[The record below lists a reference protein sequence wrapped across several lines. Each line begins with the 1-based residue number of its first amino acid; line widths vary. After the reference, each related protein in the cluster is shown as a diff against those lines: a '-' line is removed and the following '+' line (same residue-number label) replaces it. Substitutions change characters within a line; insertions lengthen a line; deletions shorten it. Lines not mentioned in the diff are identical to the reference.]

1 MTLFLAS
8 VTGADEA
15 ETAFAHGAD
24 IIDLK
29 DAAKGGLAPL
39 PIDLVRAAV
48 ASVAGRRPVS
58 AVAGDAGMDPGTLV
72 SSVQETAGTGVD
84 YVKIGLHPG
93 PQRKACVRALAPVA
107 RETKLVAVL
116 FADQQPDFTLLPF
129 LGECGFAGA
138 MLDTARKG
146 SGRLLDHADIAVLHA
161 FVERCRGH
169 GLLCGLAGSLE
180 APDVPRLLLLAPDLL
195 GFRGALCGG
204 RDRGTRLDR
213 HAVNLIRELIPRD
226 HQSAAGDAIS
236 ALHPLAAARIHGEA
250 IGREGAT
257 DRIFVRD
264 FIMPVRIGAYAH
276 EHGKPQNVRFNV
288 EVTAARPARA
298 AADMRHVL
306 SYDVIMDAIRLV
318 VAREHIALVEAL
330 AERIAE
336 FLLAHPRVVS
346 VTVRVEKLDL
356 GPGSVGVEI
365 TRQRQSDIAKVY
377 QLYPTAADKARL
389 AGSE

>member
-15 ETAFAHGAD
+15 EIALVHGAD

-39 PIDLVRAAV
+39 PADVVRAAV
-48 ASVAGRRPVS
+48 TAVAGRRPVS
-58 AVAGDAGMDPGTLV
+58 AVAGGPGMDADAFA
-72 SSVQETAGTGVD
+72 SSVQEMAQTGVD
-84 YVKIGLHPG
+84 YVKIGLYPD
-93 PQRKACVRALAPVA
+93 PQPKACVQALAPVA
-107 RETKLVAVL
+107 RQTKLVAVL
-116 FADQQPDFTLLPF
+116 FADQQPDFTLLA
-129 LGECGFAGA
+129 LLAECGFAGA

-146 SGRLLDHADIAVLHA
+146 AGRLLDHADVAILDE
-161 FVERCRGH
+161 FVARCRAH
-169 GLLCGLAGSLE
+169 GLMCGLAGSLE

-195 GFRGALCGG
+195 GFRGALCAGHVRGG
-204 RDRGTRLDR
+204 RLDP
-213 HAVNLIRELIPRD
+213 HSVDLIRELIP
-226 HQSAAGDAIS
+226 HEKPQPAADLTPG
-236 ALHPLAAARIHGEA
+236 LHPLAFARD
-250 IGREGAT
+250 GAT

-264 FIMPVRIGAYAH
+264 FVIPVHIGAYAH
-276 EHGKPQNVRFNV
+276 ERGKPQNVRFNV

-356 GPGSVGVEI
+356 EPGSVGVEI
-365 TRQRQSDIAKVY
+365 TRQRQNEVADVY
-377 QLYPTAADKARL
+377 QLYPTAAVKARL
-389 AGSE
+389 AGSD

>member
-15 ETAFAHGAD
+15 EIALAHGAD

-39 PIDLVRAAV
+39 SVDAVRTAV
-48 ASVAGRRPVS
+48 AAVAGRRPVS
-58 AVAGDAGMDPGTLV
+58 AVAGEPGMDADALTG
-72 SSVQETAGTGVD
+72 SVQEIARTGVD
-84 YVKIGLHPG
+84 YIKVGLDPG
-93 PQRKACVRALAPVA
+93 PQHKARVQELAPVA
-107 RETKLVAVL
+107 RQTRLVAVL
-116 FADQQPDFTLLPF
+116 FADQQPDFTLLP
-129 LGECGFAGA
+129 LLAQCGFAGA

-146 SGRLLDHADIAVLHA
+146 AGRLLDHADVATLDDFA
-161 FVERCRGH
+161 ERCRAH
-169 GLLCGLAGSLE
+169 RLMCGLAGSLE

-195 GFRGALCGG
+195 GFRGALCAGHMRGG
-204 RDRGTRLDR
+204 RLDPQ
-213 HAVNLIRELIPRD
+213 AVDLVRELIPHDNPRLRAD
-226 HQSAAGDAIS
+226 PIP
-236 ALHPLAAARIHGEA
+236 ALHPLAFARD
-250 IGREGAT
+250 GAT

-264 FIMPVRIGAYAH
+264 FVIPVRIGAYAH
-276 EHGKPQNVRFNV
+276 ERGQPQNVRFNV

-336 FLLAHPRVVS
+336 FLLTNPRVVS
-346 VTVRVEKLDL
+346 VTVRVEKLEL

-365 TRQRQSDIAKVY
+365 TRQRQSEVADVY
-377 QLYPTAADKARL
+377 QLYPTAAGKARL
-389 AGSE
+389 AGSD

>member
-15 ETAFAHGAD
+15 EIALAHGAD

-39 PIDLVRAAV
+39 PADVVRTAV
-48 ASVAGRRPVS
+48 SAVAGRRPVS
-58 AVAGDAGMDPGTLV
+58 AVAGEPGMDADALT
-72 SSVQETAGTGVD
+72 SSVQKIARTGVD
-84 YVKIGLHPG
+84 YVKFGVYPG
-93 PQRKACVRALAPVA
+93 PQHKACVQALAPVT
-107 RETKLVAVL
+107 RQTKLVAVL

-129 LGECGFAGA
+129 LSECGFAGA

-146 SGRLLDHADIAVLHA
+146 AGRLLDHADVAILHE

-180 APDVPRLLLLAPDLL
+180 APDVPRLLLLAPDIL
-195 GFRGALCGG
+195 GFRGALCAGQ
-204 RDRGTRLDR
+204 DRGGHLDP
-213 HAVNLIRELIPRD
+213 HAVNLIRELIPRED
-226 HQSAAGDAIS
+226 QRSADDAVP
-236 ALHPLAAARIHGEA
+236 ALHPLAFARD
-250 IGREGAT
+250 GAT

-264 FIMPVRIGAYAH
+264 FVMPVSIGAYAH
-276 EHGKPQNVRFNV
+276 ERGKPQNVRFNV
-288 EVTAARPARA
+288 EVTAARPMRA

-306 SYDVIMDAIRLV
+306 SYDLIMDAIRLV
-318 VAREHIALVEAL
+318 VACEHITLVEAL

-336 FLLAHPRVVS
+336 FLLVHPRVVS
-346 VTVRVEKLDL
+346 VTVRVEKLKL

-365 TRQRQSDIAKVY
+365 TRQRQSEVADVY
-377 QLYPTAADKARL
+377 QLYPTAAVKARL
-389 AGSE
+389 AGSD

>member
-8 VTGADEA
+8 VIGADEA
-15 ETAFAHGAD
+15 EIALEHGAD

-39 PIDLVRAAV
+39 PADVVRTAV
-48 ASVAGRRPVS
+48 SAVAGRRPVS
-58 AVAGDAGMDPGTLV
+58 AVAGEPGMDADALT
-72 SSVQETAGTGVD
+72 SSVQKIARTGVD
-84 YVKIGLHPG
+84 YVKFGVYPG
-93 PQRKACVRALAPVA
+93 PQHKACVQALAPVT
-107 RETKLVAVL
+107 RQTKLVAVL

-129 LGECGFAGA
+129 LSECGFAGA

-146 SGRLLDHADIAVLHA
+146 AGRLLDHADVAILHE

-180 APDVPRLLLLAPDLL
+180 APDVPRLLLLAPDIL
-195 GFRGALCGG
+195 GFRGALCAGQDRGG
-204 RDRGTRLDR
+204 RLDP
-213 HAVNLIRELIPRD
+213 HAVNLIRELIPRED
-226 HQSAAGDAIS
+226 QRSADDAVP
-236 ALHPLAAARIHGEA
+236 ALHPLAFARD
-250 IGREGAT
+250 GAT

-264 FIMPVRIGAYAH
+264 FVMPVSIGAYAH
-276 EHGKPQNVRFNV
+276 ERGKPQNVRFNV
-288 EVTAARPARA
+288 EVTAARPMRA

-306 SYDVIMDAIRLV
+306 SYDLIMDAIRLV

-346 VTVRVEKLDL
+346 VTVRVEKLEL

-365 TRQRQSDIAKVY
+365 TRQRQSEVADVY
-377 QLYPTAADKARL
+377 QLYPTAAVKARL
-389 AGSE
+389 AGSD

>member
-8 VTGADEA
+8 VIGADEA
-15 ETAFAHGAD
+15 EIALEHGAD

-39 PIDLVRAAV
+39 PADVVRTAV
-48 ASVAGRRPVS
+48 SAVAGRLPVS
-58 AVAGDAGMDPGTLV
+58 AVAGEPGMDADALT
-72 SSVQETAGTGVD
+72 SSVQEIARTGVD
-84 YVKIGLHPG
+84 YVKFGVYPG
-93 PQRKACVRALAPVA
+93 PQHKACVQALAPVTSQ
-107 RETKLVAVL
+107 TKLVAVL
-116 FADQQPDFTLLPF
+116 FADQQPDFTLLSF
-129 LGECGFAGA
+129 LSERGFAGA

-146 SGRLLDHADIAVLHA
+146 AGRLLDHADVAILHE

-180 APDVPRLLLLAPDLL
+180 APDVPRLLLLAPDIL
-195 GFRGALCGG
+195 GFRGALCAGQDRGG
-204 RDRGTRLDR
+204 RLDP
-213 HAVNLIRELIPRD
+213 HAVNLIRELIPRED
-226 HQSAAGDAIS
+226 QRSADDAVP
-236 ALHPLAAARIHGEA
+236 ALHPLAFARD
-250 IGREGAT
+250 GAT

-264 FIMPVRIGAYAH
+264 FVMPVSIGAYAH
-276 EHGKPQNVRFNV
+276 ERGKPQNVRFNV
-288 EVTAARPARA
+288 EVTAARPMRA

-306 SYDVIMDAIRLV
+306 SYDLIMDAIRLV

-346 VTVRVEKLDL
+346 VTVRVEKLEL

-365 TRQRQSDIAKVY
+365 TRQRQSEVADVY
-377 QLYPTAADKARL
+377 QLYPTAAVKARL
-389 AGSE
+389 AGSD

>member
-8 VTGADEA
+8 VSGADEA
-15 ETAFAHGAD
+15 EIALAHGAD

-39 PIDLVRAAV
+39 PPDVVRAAV
-48 ASVAGRRPVS
+48 VAVAGRRPVS
-58 AVAGDAGMDPGTLV
+58 AVAGDAGMDPDAV
-72 SSVQETAGTGVD
+72 ASSVQETAGTRVN
-84 YVKIGLHPG
+84 YVKIGLYPG
-93 PQRKACVRALAPVA
+93 PRQKACVHALADMA
-107 RETKLVAVL
+107 RQIKLVAVL
-116 FADQQPDFTLLPF
+116 FADQQPDFTLLSF
-129 LGECGFAGA
+129 LAECGFAGA

-146 SGRLLDHADIAVLHA
+146 AGRLLDHADVAVLHE

-180 APDVPRLLLLAPDLL
+180 APDVPRLLLHAPDIL
-195 GFRGALCGG
+195 GFRGALCAGH
-204 RDRGTRLDR
+204 DRAGRLDPN
-213 HAVNLIRELIPRD
+213 AVNLIRELIPRED
-226 HQSAAGDAIS
+226 QQPADDAVP
-236 ALHPLAAARIHGEA
+236 ALHPLAFARD
-250 IGREGAT
+250 GAT

-264 FIMPVRIGAYAH
+264 FVMPVSIGAYAH
-276 EHGKPQNVRFNV
+276 ERGKPQNVRFNV
-288 EVTAARPARA
+288 EVTAARPMRP

-306 SYDVIMDAIRLV
+306 SYDLIMDAIRLV

-346 VTVRVEKLDL
+346 VTVRVEKLEL

-365 TRQRQSDIAKVY
+365 TRQRQSEIADVH
-377 QLYPTAADKARL
+377 QLYPTAAGKVRL
-389 AGSE
+389 AGSD

>member
-15 ETAFAHGAD
+15 EVALAHGAD

-39 PIDLVRAAV
+39 PADVVREAV
-48 ASVAGRRPVS
+48 TAVAGRRPVS
-58 AVAGDAGMDPGTLV
+58 AVASDAGMDPDTV
-72 SSVQETAGTGVD
+72 ARSVQDMARTGVD
-84 YVKIGLHPG
+84 YVKFGFYPG
-93 PQRKACVRALAPVA
+93 PQQKACAHALAPTA
-107 RETKLVAVL
+107 RQIKLVAVL
-116 FADQQPDFTLLPF
+116 FADQEADFTLLPF
-129 LGECGFAGA
+129 LAECGFAGA

-146 SGRLLDHADIAVLHA
+146 SGRLLDHADVAALDD
-161 FVERCRGH
+161 FVARCRGQ

-195 GFRGALCGG
+195 GFRGALCAGHERGG
-204 RDRGTRLDR
+204 RLDP
-213 HAVNLIRELIPRD
+213 HAVKLIRELIPRKD
-226 HQSAAGDAIS
+226 QPPVDDTVP
-236 ALHPLAAARIHGEA
+236 ALHPLAATRVHADAFAREA
-250 IGREGAT
+250 AT

-264 FIMPVRIGAYAH
+264 LVMPVRIGAYAH
-276 EHGKPQNVRFNV
+276 EREKPQNVRFNV
-288 EVTAARPARA
+288 EVTAVRPARA

-330 AERIAE
+330 AERVAE
-336 FLLAHPRVVS
+336 FLLAHPRVLS

-365 TRQRQSDIAKVY
+365 TRQRQSEVAEVY
-377 QLYPTAADKARL
+377 QLYPTAAGKSRL

>member
-15 ETAFAHGAD
+15 EIALAHGAD

-39 PIDLVRAAV
+39 PPDMVRAAV
-48 ASVAGRRPVS
+48 VAVAGRRPVS
-58 AVAGDAGMDPGTLV
+58 AVAGDAGMDPDAV
-72 SSVQETAGTGVD
+72 ASSVQETAGTRVN
-84 YVKIGLHPG
+84 YVKIGFCPG
-93 PQRKACVRALAPVA
+93 PQQKACVHALADMA
-107 RETKLVAVL
+107 RQIKLVAVL
-116 FADQQPDFTLLPF
+116 FADQQPDLTLLSF
-129 LGECGFAGA
+129 LAECGFAGA

-146 SGRLLDHADIAVLHA
+146 AGRLLDHADVAVLHE

-180 APDVPRLLLLAPDLL
+180 APDAPRLLLLAPDIL
-195 GFRGALCGG
+195 GFRGALCAGH
-204 RDRGTRLDR
+204 DRGGCLDP
-213 HAVNLIRELIPRD
+213 HAVNLIRELIPRQD
-226 HQSAAGDAIS
+226 QQPADDVVP
-236 ALHPLAAARIHGEA
+236 ALHPLAFARD
-250 IGREGAT
+250 GAT

-264 FIMPVRIGAYAH
+264 FVMPVSVGAYAH
-276 EHGKPQNVRFNV
+276 ERGKPQDVRFNV
-288 EVTAARPARA
+288 EVTAARPMRP

-306 SYDVIMDAIRLV
+306 SYDLIMDAIRLV
-318 VAREHIALVEAL
+318 VAREHMALVEAL

-346 VTVRVEKLDL
+346 VTVRVEKLEL

-365 TRQRQSDIAKVY
+365 TRQRQSEVADVY
-377 QLYPTAADKARL
+377 QLYPTAAGKARL
-389 AGSE
+389 AGSD

>member
-15 ETAFAHGAD
+15 EIALAHGAD

-39 PIDLVRAAV
+39 PADVVRATVAAV
-48 ASVAGRRPVS
+48 ASRRPVS
-58 AVAGDAGMDPGTLV
+58 AVAGDAGMDPDTLAI
-72 SSVQETAGTGVD
+72 SVQEMARIGVD
-84 YVKIGLHPG
+84 YVKTGVYPG
-93 PQRKACVRALAPVA
+93 PQQNACVHALTSVA
-107 RETKLVAVL
+107 RQAKLVAVL
-116 FADQQPDFTLLPF
+116 FADQQPDFTVLSLLA
-129 LGECGFAGA
+129 ECGFVGA

-146 SGRLLDHADIAVLHA
+146 AGRLLDHADVATLDE
-161 FVERCRGH
+161 FVEGCRAH
-169 GLLCGLAGSLE
+169 GLMCGLAGSLE

-195 GFRGALCGG
+195 GFRGALCAGHVRGG
-204 RDRGTRLDR
+204 RLDP
-213 HAVNLIRELIPRD
+213 HAVDLIRELIPHED
-226 HQSAAGDAIS
+226 PQPASQSSRAP
-236 ALHPLAAARIHGEA
+236 HPLAFARD
-250 IGREGAT
+250 GAT

-264 FIMPVRIGAYAH
+264 FVLPVRIGAYAH
-276 EHGKPQNVRFNV
+276 ERGKPQNVRFNV

-346 VTVRVEKLDL
+346 VTVRVEKLEL

-365 TRQRQSDIAKVY
+365 TRQRQSEVADVY
-377 QLYPTAADKARL
+377 QLYPTAAAKARL
-389 AGSE
+389 AGSD

>member
-15 ETAFAHGAD
+15 EIALAHGAD

-39 PIDLVRAAV
+39 PVDAVRTAV
-48 ASVAGRRPVS
+48 AAVAGRRPVS
-58 AVAGDAGMDPGTLV
+58 AVAGEPGMDADALT
-72 SSVQETAGTGVD
+72 SSVQEIARTGVD
-84 YVKIGLHPG
+84 YVKFGVYPG
-93 PQRKACVRALAPVA
+93 PRQKACVQALAPVG
-107 RETKLVAVL
+107 RQTKLVAVL

-129 LGECGFAGA
+129 LSECGFAGA

-146 SGRLLDHADIAVLHA
+146 AGRLLDHADVAILHE
-161 FVERCRGH
+161 FVALCRAH
-169 GLLCGLAGSLE
+169 GLMCGLAGSLE

-195 GFRGALCGG
+195 GFRGALCVGHVRGG
-204 RDRGTRLDR
+204 RLDP
-213 HAVNLIRELIPRD
+213 HAVDLVRELIP
-226 HQSAAGDAIS
+226 HEEQSAAADPS
-236 ALHPLAAARIHGEA
+236 LALHPLAFARD
-250 IGREGAT
+250 GAT

-264 FIMPVRIGAYAH
+264 FVMPVSIGAYAH
-276 EHGKPQNVRFNV
+276 ERGKPQNVRFNV

-318 VAREHIALVEAL
+318 VVREHIVLVEAL

-336 FLLAHPRVVS
+336 SLLAHPRVVS

-365 TRQRQSDIAKVY
+365 TRQRQSEVADVY
-377 QLYPTAADKARL
+377 QLYPTAAVKARL
-389 AGSE
+389 AGSD

>member
-8 VTGADEA
+8 VIGADEA
-15 ETAFAHGAD
+15 EIALEHGAD

-39 PIDLVRAAV
+39 PADAVRTAV
-48 ASVAGRRPVS
+48 AAVAGRRPVS
-58 AVAGDAGMDPGTLV
+58 AVAGEPGMDADALT
-72 SSVQETAGTGVD
+72 SSVQEIARTGVD
-84 YVKIGLHPG
+84 YVKFGVYPG
-93 PQRKACVRALAPVA
+93 QQHKACVQALAPVT
-107 RETKLVAVL
+107 RQTKLVAVL
-116 FADQQPDFTLLPF
+116 FADQQPDFTLLSF
-129 LGECGFAGA
+129 LSECGFAGA
-138 MLDTARKG
+138 MLDTDRKG
-146 SGRLLDHADIAVLHA
+146 AGRLLEHADVPILHE

-180 APDVPRLLLLAPDLL
+180 APDVPRLLLLAPDIL
-195 GFRGALCGG
+195 GFRGALCAGQDRGG
-204 RDRGTRLDR
+204 RLDP
-213 HAVNLIRELIPRD
+213 HAVNLIRELIPRED
-226 HQSAAGDAIS
+226 QRSADDAVP
-236 ALHPLAAARIHGEA
+236 ALHPLAFARD
-250 IGREGAT
+250 GAT

-264 FIMPVRIGAYAH
+264 FVMPVSIGAYAH
-276 EHGKPQNVRFNV
+276 ERGKPQNVRFNV

-318 VAREHIALVEAL
+318 VVREHIVLVEAL

-336 FLLAHPRVVS
+336 SLLAHPRVVS

-365 TRQRQSDIAKVY
+365 TRQRQSEVADVY
-377 QLYPTAADKARL
+377 QLYPTAAVKARL
-389 AGSE
+389 AGSD

>member
-15 ETAFAHGAD
+15 EIALAHGAD

-39 PIDLVRAAV
+39 PPDAVRAA
-48 ASVAGRRPVS
+48 AAAVAGRRPVS
-58 AVAGDAGMDPGTLV
+58 AVAGECGKDPDAVT
-72 SSVQETAGTGVD
+72 SSVREMARTGAD
-84 YVKIGLHPG
+84 YVKIGFYPSS
-93 PQRKACVRALAPVA
+93 QQKAAVHALADVT
-107 RETKLVAVL
+107 RQIKLVAVL
-116 FADQQPDFTLLPF
+116 FADQQPDFTLLP
-129 LGECGFAGA
+129 LLAECGFAGA

-146 SGRLLDHADIAVLHA
+146 AGRLLDHTDVAVLHE
-161 FVERCRGH
+161 FVERCRRH

-180 APDVPRLLLLAPDLL
+180 APDVPRLLLLAPDIL
-195 GFRGALCGG
+195 GFRRALCAGH
-204 RDRGTRLDR
+204 DRAGRLDP
-213 HAVNLIRELIPRD
+213 HAVNLIRELIPRED
-226 HQSAAGDAIS
+226 QHPADDAVP
-236 ALHPLAAARIHGEA
+236 ALHPLAFARD
-250 IGREGAT
+250 GAT

-264 FIMPVRIGAYAH
+264 FVMPVSIGAYAH
-276 EHGKPQNVRFNV
+276 ERGKPQDVRFNV
-288 EVTAARPARA
+288 EVTAARPIRP

-306 SYDVIMDAIRLV
+306 SYDLIMDAIRLV

-346 VTVRVEKLDL
+346 VTVRVEKLEL

-365 TRQRQSDIAKVY
+365 TRQRQSEVADVY
-377 QLYPTAADKARL
+377 QLYPTAGKGWLAR
-389 AGSE
+389 SD